1 MTLADTTEFDAFG
14 PWIDQVAT
22 ESAIPRLFRAHRFD
36 LGAAIVVLKVPRN
49 IARRDANPAMDLY
62 DLLLIVEPHAF
73 TVLRREDASFTTRV
87 IRYADIAAF
96 EDSVEL
102 LDGLFIVH
110 TMDGDSVRVPYNG
123 SSRATIASLTDE
135 LRRLVAPTL
144 VPHPEIASRPPLERG
159 ELGRDGNGLVAAYRE
174 IAAKEPWLRLVAAH
188 ANRRLTTSG
197 GVVDQLALW
206 VRRATLQGAI
216 VSISDTELSIV
227 SRRDWVV
234 PGKRPALS
242 ESRRIVP
249 LDRLAAVSVA
259 PHPRFVGVSA
269 VTLAVGQA
277 SIVCVVPTGSPAEA
291 ALAALAPRR

>member
-1 MTLADTTEFDAFG
+1 MTTLDTTEFDAFG
-14 PWIDQVAT
+14 PWIDRVTTA
-22 ESAIPRLFRAHRFD
+22 EGVPRLFRPFELDPASVHT
-36 LGAAIVVLKVPRN
+36 VLKVPRN

-73 TVLRREDASFTTRV
+73 TVLRREDASFTSRV

-102 LDGLFIVH
+102 LDGLFTVH

-174 IAAKEPWLRLVAAH
+174 IAAKEPWLRVVAAH
-188 ANRRLTTSG
+188 PNQRLATSG
-197 GVVDQLALW
+197 GIVDQVALW

-249 LDRLAAVSVA
+249 LDRIAAVSVV
-259 PHPRFVGVSA
+259 PHPRFVGAST
-269 VTLAVGQA
+269 VTLTAGQA
-277 SIVCVVPTGSPAEA
+277 SIECVVPTGSPAEA